1 MEMRA
6 EGRGKGDGR
15 WYSEP
20 WNIFW
25 VGFALRV
32 AVILIGHT
40 YKVRTD
46 QANFNFGFE
55 AGRIARSVA
64 TGHGY
69 ANPFNGA
76 SGPTAWL
83 TPLYPLLMAAA
94 FKLFGV
100 YSRGAALALL
110 VVDSAFSAAV
120 APAVYEIA
128 ARCFDARGIARR
140 GSKAAAPVAV
150 WSAWVWAVYPAA
162 LQYAIHWLWE
172 MSLTVCLFAWAMV
185 VVLRLR
191 GVGEDVAA
199 EGEHT
204 PGAKAPDFAGDMRP
218 EAEASGYPLSVKAE
232 VLGDLL
238 PAEAGDGDMSPVKGG
253 TRCLLWV
260 VLGVLWGL
268 IALSNASLL
277 LCLPAMIVWVAWPE
291 LRRRR
296 ISLRT
301 LWGAVLTTVMFAA
314 VLAPWVARNERVLHA
329 LVLTR
334 SNFGVEFYNSSL
346 PSNDGLPWGTAM
358 PLWQGDPV
366 FKEYERMGEVK
377 FAQMR
382 QAKAMANLRKRPG
395 LFVRWTVG
403 RFFFFWDGTPHPP
416 DRHPV
421 QEYLRQLS
429 YSFISA
435 CGLLGLMLMA
445 RRRVEGA
452 GMFVLAFAL
461 VPLVYYMV
469 TVQPRF
475 RHPIEPLIAVLAV
488 YLFRSTEP
496 RRDRGRV

>member
-1 MEMRA
+1 VEMRA
-6 EGRGKGDGR
+6 EVSRDTKAR
-15 WYSEP
+15 WFSAR
-20 WNIFW
+20 WTIFW
-25 VGFALRV
+25 VAFGLRV

-64 TGHGY
+64 TGQGY

-83 TPLYPLLMAAA
+83 APLYPLLMAAA

-128 ARCFDARGIARR
+128 ERCFDARGIARR
-140 GSKAAAPVAV
+140 GAKVAAPVAM
-150 WSAWVWAVYPAA
+150 WSAWIWAVYPGA
-162 LQYAIHWLWE
+162 LQYAIHWFWE
-172 MSLTVCLFAWAMV
+172 MSLTVCLFSWAV
-185 VVLRLR
+185 VVALRLR
-191 GVGEDVAA
+191 GVGE
-199 EGEHT
+199 
-204 PGAKAPDFAGDMRP
+204 
-218 EAEASGYPLSVKAE
+218 
-232 VLGDLL
+232 
-238 PAEAGDGDMSPVKGG
+238 GG
-253 TRCLLWV
+253 TDLKVPVRSGKANWELWAG
-260 VLGVLWGL
+260 LGVLWGL

-277 LCLPAMIVWVAWPE
+277 LCLPATMAWVAWPE
-291 LRRRR
+291 LRRWR
-296 ISLRT
+296 ISWRT
-301 LWGAVLTTVMFAA
+301 IAGAALTCVAFAV
-314 VLAPWVARNERVLHA
+314 VLAPWVVRIERALHA
-329 LVLTR
+329 FVATR
-334 SNFGVEFYNSSL
+334 SNFGVELYNSSL

-366 FKEYERMGEVK
+366 FQVYERMGEVK

-382 QAKAMANLRKRPG
+382 QKEAMANLRARRG

-403 RFFFFWDGTPHPP
+403 RFFFFWDGTPHPANG
-416 DRHPV
+416 HAGM
-421 QEYLRQLS
+421 EYLRQLS

-435 CGLLGLMLMA
+435 CGLLGLGLMM

-452 GMFVLAFAL
+452 GLFALAFLL
-461 VPLVYYMV
+461 VPLVYYLV

-475 RHPIEPLIAVLAV
+475 RHPIEPLIAILAV

-496 RRDRGRV
+496 RGKSVEGRV